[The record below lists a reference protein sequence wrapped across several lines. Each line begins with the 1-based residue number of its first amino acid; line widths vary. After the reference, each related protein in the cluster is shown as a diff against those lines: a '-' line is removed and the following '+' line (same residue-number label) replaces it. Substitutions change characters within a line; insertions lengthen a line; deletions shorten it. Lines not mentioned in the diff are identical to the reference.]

1 MPITPRPANDSNPWN
16 QFTQES
22 AARPRLLV
30 AEDQNSVLEA
40 VRFFAKLEGYEA
52 VYVGS
57 PAEAVT
63 ALQEQEFDAALVDLN
78 YSRDTT
84 SGEEGMNLIAQ
95 LHALDDSLP
104 IIVMTAWGSV
114 GLAVRAMQCGAV
126 DFVEKPWDN
135 ARLAE
140 VLHAQVERGR
150 ELRRRSLRHAEELRE
165 AGETQRRMLPSDLP
179 QFPGFQI
186 AGKWQPAQIVGGD
199 YFDVLD
205 FGAQAGVCIGDV
217 SGKGVAAALLMSNLQ
232 AAVKANAAGS
242 TEPRYLCDRVNRF
255 ICESAKPGK
264 FITFFYA
271 RLDCATRTLAYTNAG
286 HNAPLLVHADGS
298 CESLDKGGMVLGAVA
313 DYSFEQGEIA
323 LRSGDRLVIFTDGI
337 SEARSPAGEE
347 FGEERIAKM
356 VCDRRGAPAA
366 ELQSRLM
373 AAVTAH
379 CDDNFDD
386 DATLIVLAV
395 E

>member
-1 MPITPRPANDSNPWN
+1 MTISPRPASDSNPWN
-16 QFTQES
+16 FLGEG

-30 AEDQNSVLEA
+30 AEDQPSVLEA
-40 VRFFAKLEGYEA
+40 VRFFVKVEGYEA
-52 VYVGS
+52 VYANS
-57 PAEAVT
+57 PVAAVS
-63 ALQEQEFDAALVDLN
+63 AMQEQEFDAALVDLN
-78 YSRDTT
+78 YTRDTT
-84 SGEEGMNLIAQ
+84 SGEEGMDLITQ
-95 LHALDDSLP
+95 MHALDDTLP

-114 GLAVRAMQCGAV
+114 GLAVRAMQRGAV

-150 ELRRRSLRHAEELRE
+150 ELRQRSLRRAEELRE

-186 AGKWQPAQIVGGD
+186 AGKWQPAQVVGGD

-205 FGAQAGVCIGDV
+205 FGGHAGICIADV

-232 AAVKANAAGS
+232 AAVKANAAAA
-242 TEPRYLCDRVNRF
+242 TDPKYLCDRVNRF

-271 RLDCATRTLAYTNAG
+271 RLDCARRTLTYTNAG
-286 HNAPLLVHADGS
+286 HNAPILVHADGS
-298 CESLDKGGMVLGAVA
+298 SEALQQGGMVLGAVS
-313 DYSFEQGEIA
+313 DYTFEQGELA
-323 LRSGDRLVIFTDGI
+323 LRSGDRLVFFTDGI
-337 SEARSPAGEE
+337 SEARNAAGEE
-347 FGEERIAKM
+347 FGEERILAM
-356 VCDRRGAPAA
+356 VREGRSASVED
-366 ELQSRLM
+366 LQSRLM

-379 CDDNFDD
+379 CDDNFED

-395 E
+395 D